1 VEVLD
6 CEHKTPLAQNEGHPY
21 VAIPDIVGGR
31 VNLGQVRR
39 ISTDD
44 FAAWTRRTKPRPGDV
59 VVTRR
64 GRVGDT
70 APIPPGVD
78 CAIGQN
84 LVLLRSSGRLLD
96 QNYLR
101 WATTGP
107 QWSREVDRMRNV
119 GAVFDSLNVAD
130 IPSLRIPVPSLP
142 AQRRIAATLSALD
155 DKIESNRR
163 TLRIAVQ
170 LAQSRLLTGSDRIR
184 LGEVAT
190 LDKGVSYKGAGLEDQ
205 QSETAQPLINLGN
218 FPVGSG
224 WMNRSKIKYYGG
236 EFRDRHVV
244 TGDDVVVANTDLTQ
258 QRAVLGRAVL
268 VPLDLGPSLFS
279 HHVFAVR
286 FHARAELR
294 LALWAQLATRAAR
307 DRLTGYAT
315 GTTVAALPREALLDF
330 SISTPA
336 SSQAVTQADALVTLA
351 WARERESLRVTL
363 LRDTLLPE
371 LLSGRIRVPEAGEA
385 VESALA

>member
-1 VEVLD
+1 
-6 CEHKTPLAQNEGHPY
+6 
-21 VAIPDIVGGR
+21 
-31 VNLGQVRR
+31 
-39 ISTDD
+39 
-44 FAAWTRRTKPRPGDV
+44 
-59 VVTRR
+59 
-64 GRVGDT
+64 
-70 APIPPGVD
+70 
-78 CAIGQN
+78 
-84 LVLLRSSGRLLD
+84 LD

-107 QWSREVDRMRNV
+107 QWRQEVDRMRNV

-130 IPSLRIPVPSLP
+130 IPSLRVPVPSLRL
-142 AQRRIAATLSALD
+142 QRRIAATLSALD

-163 TLRIAVQ
+163 ALKIAVQ
-170 LAQSRLLTGSDRIR
+170 LAQTKLLIGSDPVR
-184 LGEVAT
+184 LGDVAI
-190 LDKGVSYKGAGLEDQ
+190 LDKGVSYKGAGLQDQ

-218 FPVGSG
+218 FPVGAG

-236 EFRDRHVV
+236 DFRDRHVV
-244 TGDDVVVANTDLTQ
+244 TGGDVVVANTDLTQ

-286 FHARAELR
+286 FHARTDLR
-294 LALWAQLATRAAR
+294 LALWAQLATGAAR

-330 SISTPA
+330 RISTPA
-336 SSQAVTQADALVTLA
+336 SSQAVAQADALVTLA
-351 WARERESLRVTL
+351 WARERESLRLTA